1 MRRFMTSVL
10 RFVPVPAE
18 RPRAILDVH
27 RRIAGLPVT
36 HRRPP
41 VARLM
46 GSALRSASRNRL
58 TEPADL
64 RVLPRSFTKRLVG
77 DAAMPNTNRPLPIQ
91 CPKCQHNGSTLLVKS
106 LTILTLTCA
115 SCAIR
120 GRRRS
125 NGSPLRS
132 KREFTRSSRTAT
144 IFIELDRTHRPRS

>member
-1 MRRFMTSVL
+1 MTSVL

-115 SCAIR
+115 SCAHTWATQIEWLPAEIQER
-120 GRRRS
+120 VHAILKDGDD
-125 NGSPLRS
+125 LH
-132 KREFTRSSRTAT
+132 RT
-144 IFIELDRTHRPRS
+144 